1 MSTLPVTST
10 PRRTP
15 EKVSEVMRAVASSS
29 TEPEKTFR
37 KALRRNGVR
46 SFRVCDEALPGRPDI
61 VIPSRRLAIF
71 IDGDFWHGNQY
82 RVRKR
87 LTLEQQLQTVHNS
100 GYWNRKIG
108 SNVVR
113 DLNVTSQLLDMGWK
127 VARFWESEIRQ
138 DVESCVKAV
147 LGDNVKSRAAFSAL
161 PKRTA
166 AEFFAGIGLVRVALK
181 HAGWATVFANDN
193 DPQKIEMYSSNFG
206 TSGLDSRSINDLK
219 GSDVPSCAIATAS
232 FPCNDLSLAGARKG
246 LAGLHSGTFWAFT
259 RILGEMQS
267 RRPPL
272 VLLENVPGFL
282 TSHGGADF
290 AAAIAALN
298 ELGYACDP
306 FVIDAANFVPQS
318 RARLFIVGKQGCSK
332 SESPQIDETLRPRL
346 LVDFI
351 KKHPELFWSIR
362 HLPEIQP
369 SKLTLDKILEEL
381 DDRDSRW
388 WSLSRAEYFLNQLSP
403 SHLKAAKLMIK
414 QDHFTY
420 ATAFRRM
427 RNERST
433 AELRF
438 DGIAGC
444 LRTPRG
450 GSARQILFKAGC
462 GGYKVRLLTPRECA
476 RLQGVADDE
485 YKIDVTDNRALF
497 GFGDAV
503 CVSVVEWIA
512 RNYLNPLVAELTRG
526 RVLIHV

>member
-10 PRRTP
+10 SRRTP
-15 EKVSEVMRAVASSS
+15 EKISEIMRTVAASS
-29 TEPEKTFR
+29 TEPEKIFR
-37 KALRRNGVR
+37 RALRRNGIR
-46 SFRVCDEALPGRPDI
+46 SFRVCDEALPGKPDI
-61 VIPSRRLAIF
+61 VIPSRKLAIF

-87 LTLEQQLQTVHNS
+87 LTLEQQLQGVNNS

-108 SNVVR
+108 TNIVR
-113 DLNVTSQLLDMGWK
+113 DLNVTAQLLEAGWR
-127 VARFWESEIRQ
+127 VARFWESDIRQ
-138 DVESCVKAV
+138 DVESCVRVV
-147 LGDNVKSRAAFSAL
+147 LGQKVKVRAAFSAL
-161 PKRTA
+161 PAKTA
-166 AEFFAGIGLVRVALK
+166 AEFFAGIGLVRIALE

-206 TSGLDSRSINDLK
+206 ADGLDRRSIDDLK
-219 GSDVPSCAIATAS
+219 GTDVPSCAIATAS

-246 LAGLHSGTFWAFT
+246 LAGLHSGTFWAFA
-259 RILGEMQS
+259 RILGEMGG

-272 VLLENVPGFL
+272 ILLENVPGFL

-290 AAAIAALN
+290 AAVIVALN

-318 RARLFIVGKQGCSK
+318 RARLFIVGKQGCSCNK
-332 SESPQIDETLRPRL
+332 AIEIDETLRPPAL
-346 LVDFI
+346 INFI
-351 KKHPELFWSIR
+351 KKHPELAWSIR
-362 HLPEIQP
+362 PLPQIQP
-369 SKLTLDKILEEL
+369 SKLTLDKVLEKL
-381 DDRDSRW
+381 GDDDSRW
-388 WSLSRAEYFLNQLSP
+388 WNLSRAEYFLNQLSP
-403 SHLKAAKLMIK
+403 SHLKAAKLMIA

-462 GGYKVRLLTPRECA
+462 GKYKVRLLTPRECA

-485 YKIDVTDNRALF
+485 YTIDVNDNRALF

-503 CVSVVEWIA
+503 CVPVVEWIA

-526 RVLIHV
+526 RVLNHV